1 VVSDSEPETTT
12 VAPAPLAADPLA
24 AADPAETDPVRAA
37 GSRSGRPPLGLVMV
51 AAVVAALF
59 VGPLLYVVW
68 RNISL
73 GGDLAA
79 ELFDRRTVDALLRTV
94 LLAVLVSA
102 SAAVVGTGMA
112 WLVARTDLPGRRW
125 WRVLAPL
132 PLVFPS
138 FVGAAA
144 LLAAFARGGM
154 VDRALDPLGLGVPPR
169 IDGLLGA
176 WLVLVLFTYPYVYL
190 PVVARMASLPS
201 SLEESARLLGH
212 GPWSVFR
219 TVVLPQTR
227 VAVAAGT
234 LLVFLYTVSDFG
246 AVALMRY
253 DTLTVDIFANRLA
266 DQARSFAL
274 ALALAVLALTVV
286 MGERAVARR
295 RFETEVAAAGRA
307 LLVPLGRWRWPA
319 IAAVALFL
327 GNALLGPIAALGY
340 WAARGLFGTEDAS
353 GAVAA
358 DLGDLMVPAF
368 NTSAIGLITAVVAVV
383 VVLPLAYLTV
393 RYRTRFGGVANT
405 LVVGGFALPGLVI
418 ALSLVFWALNAPGG
432 AALYQTIPLL
442 VFAYVVHFGAQSM
455 RAGQVAVGG
464 VPSRLDDAARML
476 GAGRTRRFLT
486 VELPL
491 MMPGLLA
498 GGGLVLLSTMKELP
512 ATLLL
517 RPTRFE
523 TLAVR
528 IWNASEDGFL
538 AEVGLAS
545 LVLVL
550 FSGVLTWLLVTR
562 RQVRFS

>member
-1 VVSDSEPETTT
+1 MTPPHPERSGT
-12 VAPAPLAADPLA
+12 APAEGATAR
-24 AADPAETDPVRAA
+24 TVRP
-37 GSRSGRPPLGLVMV
+37 RSGSPLDSSRRTGSTRPSGLLVAA
-51 AAVVAALF
+51 AAVVAAGF
-59 VGPLLYVVW
+59 AGPLVYVVW

-73 GGDLAA
+73 GSDLAG
-79 ELFDRRTVDALLRTV
+79 ELLNRRTFDPLVRTL

-102 SAAVVGTGMA
+102 TTAVVGTAMA
-112 WLVARTDLPGRRW
+112 WLVARTDLPGRRL

-154 VDRALDPLGLGVPPR
+154 VDRLLEPLGLGQPPQ

-190 PVVARMASLPS
+190 PVVARLSALPP

-227 VAVAAGT
+227 VAIAAGT

-253 DTLTVDIFANRLA
+253 DTLTADIFASRLA
-266 DQARSFAL
+266 DQARSFSL
-274 ALALAVLALTVV
+274 ALVLAAVALIVVVGERSIARRRVVTEAAAPGRALTV
-286 MGERAVARR
+286 A
-295 RFETEVAAAGRA
+295 
-307 LLVPLGRWRWPA
+307 LGRWRWPA
-319 IAAVALFL
+319 VAGLTLFL
-327 GNALLGPIAALGY
+327 GNALLGPVAALGY
-340 WAARGLFGTEDAS
+340 WAGRGVLGADGGT
-353 GAVAA
+353 GALAT
-358 DLGDLMVPAF
+358 DLGDLVVPAV
-368 NTSAIGLITAVVAVV
+368 NTSLIGVVTALVAVTL
-383 VVLPLAYLTV
+383 VLPLAYLTT
-393 RYRTRFGGVANT
+393 RHRTRFGAVANT
-405 LVVGGFALPGLVI
+405 VVVGGFALPGLVI
-418 ALSLVFWALNAPGG
+418 ALSLVFWALGAPG
-432 AALYQTIPLL
+432 AAVFYQTLPLL

-455 RAGQVAVGG
+455 RAAQVAVGG
-464 VPSRLDDAARML
+464 VPARLDDAARML
-476 GAGRTRRFLT
+476 GAGRARRFFT

-491 MMPGLLA
+491 MLPGLLA

-517 RPTRFE
+517 RPTSFE

-538 AEVGLAS
+538 AEVGVAS

-550 FSGVLTWLLVTR
+550 FSGILTWLLVTR
-562 RQVRFS
+562 RQMHFA

>member
-1 VVSDSEPETTT
+1 
-12 VAPAPLAADPLA
+12 
-24 AADPAETDPVRAA
+24 
-37 GSRSGRPPLGLVMV
+37 
-51 AAVVAALF
+51 VAALF
-59 VGPLLYVVW
+59 TGPLAYVVW

-73 GGDLAA
+73 GADLAD
-79 ELFDRRTVDALLRTV
+79 ELLNRRTFDPLLRTIM
-94 LLAVLVSA
+94 LAVLVSA
-102 SAAVVGTGMA
+102 TAAFVGTGMA

-125 WRVLAPL
+125 WKVLAPL

-154 VDRALDPLGLGVPPR
+154 VDRLLDPLGLGAPPQ

-190 PVVARMASLPS
+190 PVVARLSALPP

-219 TVVLPQTR
+219 TVVMPQAR

-234 LLVFLYTVSDFG
+234 LLVFLYTISDFG
-246 AVALMRY
+246 AVALMRFE
-253 DTLTVDIFANRLA
+253 TLTVDIYANRLA

-274 ALALAVLALTVV
+274 ALVLALLALAVV

-295 RFETEVAAAGRA
+295 RVVTEVAASGRSLA
-307 LLVPLGRWRWPA
+307 VPLGRWRWPA
-319 IAAVALFL
+319 LVAMALFL
-327 GNALLGPIAALGY
+327 GNALLGPILALGY
-340 WAARGLFGTEDAS
+340 WAGRGLWGAENAS
-353 GAVAA
+353 GALAA
-358 DLGDLMVPAF
+358 DLGDLLVPAV
-368 NTSAIGLITAVVAVV
+368 NTSLISMVTAVVAVV
-383 VVLPLAYLTV
+383 FVLPLAYLTA
-393 RYRTRFGGVANT
+393 RYRTKFGGVANT
-405 LVVGGFALPGLVI
+405 VVVGGFALPGLVI

-432 AALYQTIPLL
+432 AVFYQTLPLL

-455 RAGQVAVGG
+455 RAAQVSVGG

-476 GAGRTRRFLT
+476 GAGRARRFLT
-486 VELPL
+486 VEVPL

-498 GGGLVLLSTMKELP
+498 GAGLVLLSTMKELP

-562 RQVRFS
+562 REVHLS

>member
-1 VVSDSEPETTT
+1 MSTTGPGPT
-12 VAPAPLAADPLA
+12 GDEAV
-24 AADPAETDPVRAA
+24 
-37 GSRSGRPPLGLVMV
+37 PLGGALDLSNRGPSDGSGADRRPSTALIVSS
-51 AAVVAALF
+51 AVVAAAF
-59 VGPLLYVVW
+59 VGPLFYVVW
-68 RNISL
+68 RNLSL
-73 GGDLAA
+73 GSDLAD
-79 ELFDRRTVDALLRTV
+79 ELLNRSTLEALLRTV
-94 LLAVLVSA
+94 VLAVLVS
-102 SAAVVGTGMA
+102 STAAVVGTGMA
-112 WLVARTDLPGRRW
+112 WLVARTDLPGRPV

-154 VDRALDPLGLGVPPR
+154 VDRLLDPLGVGAPPQ

-190 PVVARMASLPS
+190 PVVARLSSLPS

-227 VAVAAGT
+227 VAIAAGT

-253 DTLTVDIFANRLA
+253 DTLTVDIYANRLA
-266 DQARSFAL
+266 DQARSFSL
-274 ALALAVLALTVV
+274 ALVLAVLALMVV

-295 RFETEVAAAGRA
+295 RFVTEVTGSGRS
-307 LLVPLGRWRWPA
+307 LVLPLGRWRG
-319 IAAVALFL
+319 AAVVAMTLFL
-327 GNALLGPIAALGY
+327 GNALVGPIAALGY
-340 WAARGLFGTEDAS
+340 WAGRGLLAAENTS
-353 GAVAA
+353 GALAA
-358 DLGDLMVPAF
+358 DLGDLMVPAV
-368 NTSAIGLITAVVAVV
+368 NTSLISVATAAVAVV
-383 VVLPLAYLTV
+383 VVLPLAYLTA

-405 LVVGGFALPGLVI
+405 VVVGGFALPGLVI
-418 ALSLVFWALNAPGG
+418 ALALVFWALSAPGG
-432 AALYQTIPLL
+432 AVFYQTLPLL

-455 RAGQVAVGG
+455 RAAQVAVGG
-464 VPSRLDDAARML
+464 VPARLEDAARML
-476 GAGRTRRFLT
+476 GAGRVRRFTT

-498 GGGLVLLSTMKELP
+498 GAGLVLLSTMKELP

-528 IWNASEDGFL
+528 IWNAAEDGFL

-562 RQVRFS
+562 RQLHLS

>member
-1 VVSDSEPETTT
+1 MTTT
-12 VAPAPLAADPLA
+12 GFHPTGDDAAPLGGLFNGSARGRSDRGAA
-24 AADPAETDPVRAA
+24 R
-37 GSRSGRPPLGLVMV
+37 RPSAGLVV
-51 AAVVAALF
+51 AAAVVAALF
-59 VGPLLYVVW
+59 AGPLLYVVW

-73 GGDLAA
+73 GSDLAD
-79 ELFDRRTVDALLRTV
+79 ELLNRRTLDPLLRTV
-94 LLAVLVSA
+94 LLAVLVSSTTA
-102 SAAVVGTGMA
+102 FVGTGMA

-154 VDRALDPLGLGVPPR
+154 IDQVLEPLGLGAPPQ
-169 IDGLLGA
+169 IDGLFGA

-190 PVVARMASLPS
+190 PVVARLSSLPP

-219 TVVLPQTR
+219 TVVLPQAR

-274 ALALAVLALTVV
+274 ALVLALLALAVV
-286 MGERAVARR
+286 MGERAIARR
-295 RFETEVAAAGRA
+295 RVVTEVTASGRSLA
-307 LLVPLGRWRWPA
+307 VPLGRWRWPA
-319 IAAVALFL
+319 LVAMTLFL

-340 WAARGLFGTEDAS
+340 WAGRGLLGAENAS
-353 GAVAA
+353 GALAA
-358 DLGDLMVPAF
+358 DLGDLMVPAI
-368 NTSAIGLITAVVAVV
+368 NTSLIGVLTAVVAVV
-383 VVLPLAYLTV
+383 AVLPLAYLTV
-393 RYRTRFGGVANT
+393 RYRTRFGGIANT
-405 LVVGGFALPGLVI
+405 VVVGGFALPGLVI
-418 ALSLVFWALNAPGG
+418 ALSLVFWALSAPG
-432 AALYQTIPLL
+432 AALFYQTLPLL

-455 RAGQVAVGG
+455 RSAQVAVGG
-464 VPSRLDDAARML
+464 MPARLDDAARML

-491 MMPGLLA
+491 MTPGLLA
-498 GGGLVLLSTMKELP
+498 GGGLVMLSTMKELP

-562 RQVRFS
+562 HQLHFA

>member
-1 VVSDSEPETTT
+1 MSSVERRAD
-12 VAPAPLAADPLA
+12 APLNASLGGAPTG
-24 AADPAETDPVRAA
+24 AEVGPR
-37 GSRSGRPPLGLVMV
+37 GPGRSAGRPSIGLVI
-51 AAVVAALF
+51 ASAIVAALF
-59 VGPLLYVVW
+59 AGPLLYVVW

-73 GGDLAA
+73 GSDLAA
-79 ELFDRRTVDALLRTV
+79 ELLNRRTIEPLLRTV

-102 SAAVVGTGMA
+102 TAAVVGTGMA
-112 WLVARTDLPGRRW
+112 WLVARTDLPGRRL

-144 LLAAFARGGM
+144 LLAAFTRGGM
-154 VDRALDPLGLGVPPR
+154 VDRLLDPLGAGTPPQ

-190 PVVARMASLPS
+190 PVVARLSALPP
-201 SLEESARLLGH
+201 SLEESARLLGRS
-212 GPWSVFR
+212 PWSVFT

-227 VAVAAGT
+227 VAIAAGT

-253 DTLTVDIFANRLA
+253 DTLTADIFANRLA
-266 DQARSFAL
+266 DQSRSFSLALVLAAL
-274 ALALAVLALTVV
+274 ALAVV

-295 RFETEVAAAGRA
+295 QVAITAAATGRS
-307 LLVPLGRWRWPA
+307 LVISLGRWRWPA
-319 IAAVALFL
+319 VGAMVAFL
-327 GNALLGPIAALGY
+327 GNALIGPIAALGY
-340 WAARGLFGTEDAS
+340 WAGRGLLGEEDAS
-353 GAVAA
+353 GVLAA
-358 DLGDLMVPAF
+358 DLGDLMVPAV
-368 NTSAIGLITAVVAVV
+368 NTSIIGVVTAVSAVAA
-383 VVLPLAYLTV
+383 VLPLAYLTA

-405 LVVGGFALPGLVI
+405 VVVGGFALPGLVI
-418 ALSLVFWALNAPGG
+418 ALSLVFWALNAPGA
-432 AALYQTIPLL
+432 AALYQTLPLL

-455 RAGQVAVGG
+455 RAAQVAAGG
-464 VPSRLDDAARML
+464 VPGRLDDAARML
-476 GAGRTRRFLT
+476 GAGRVRRFAT

-498 GGGLVLLSTMKELP
+498 GGGLVMLSTMKELP

-523 TLAVR
+523 TLSVR
-528 IWNASEDGFL
+528 IWNAAEDGFL

-545 LVLVL
+545 LVLVA
-550 FSGVLTWLLVTR
+550 FSAVLTWLLVTR
-562 RQVRFS
+562 RQVHLS

>member
-1 VVSDSEPETTT
+1 MVTAPP
-12 VAPAPLAADPLA
+12 AGPAPLAQDPLA
-24 AADPAETDPVRAA
+24 GTDTAPAGR
-37 GSRSGRPPLGLVMV
+37 GSGRPSPGLVIV
-51 AAVVAALF
+51 AAVATAFFVA
-59 VGPLLYVVW
+59 PLVYVVW

-73 GGDLAA
+73 GGDLID
-79 ELFDRRTVDALLRTV
+79 ELVNRRTLEPLLRTV
-94 LLAVLVSA
+94 VLGVLVSA
-102 SAAVVGTGMA
+102 TAASVGTGLA
-112 WLVARTDLPGRRW
+112 WLVARTDLPGRRF

-154 VDRALDPLGLGVPPR
+154 VDRLLEPLGLSAPASV
-169 IDGLLGA
+169 DGLLGA

-190 PVVARMASLPS
+190 PVVARLVALPP

-219 TVVLPQTR
+219 TVVLPQTS
-227 VAVAAGT
+227 VAIAAGT

-274 ALALAVLALTVV
+274 ALVLAALALAVVV
-286 MGERAVARR
+286 GERAVARR
-295 RFETEVAAAGRA
+295 RVETDVAPPGRS
-307 LLVPLGRWRWPA
+307 LSVPLGRWRWPGLV
-319 IAAVALFL
+319 AVALLF
-327 GNALLGPIAALGY
+327 GNALLGPVAALGY
-340 WAARGLFGTEDAS
+340 WAGRGLVGPGSGS
-353 GAVAA
+353 GALAT
-358 DLGDLMVPAF
+358 DLGDLMAPAV
-368 NTSAIGLITAVVAVV
+368 NTSIISLVTAVVAVI
-383 VVLPLAYLTV
+383 VVLPLAYLTT

-405 LVVGGFALPGLVI
+405 VVVGGFALPGLVI
-418 ALSLVFWALNAPGG
+418 ALSLVFWALNAPGA

-455 RAGQVAVGG
+455 RASQVAVGG
-464 VPSRLDDAARML
+464 VPGRLDDAARML
-476 GAGRTRRFLT
+476 GAGRGRRFVT

-498 GGGLVLLSTMKELP
+498 GAGLVLLSTMKELP

-517 RPTRFE
+517 RPTGFE

-528 IWNASEDGFL
+528 IWNAAEDGFL

-550 FSGVLTWLLVTR
+550 FSGALTWLLVTR

>member
-1 VVSDSEPETTT
+1 M
-12 VAPAPLAADPLA
+12 VA
-24 AADPAETDPVRAA
+24 
-37 GSRSGRPPLGLVMV
+37 

-59 VGPLLYVVW
+59 AGPLLYVVW

-73 GGDLAA
+73 GSDLAD
-79 ELFDRRTVDALLRTV
+79 ELLNRRTLDPLLRTV
-94 LLAVLVSA
+94 LLAVLVSSTTA
-102 SAAVVGTGMA
+102 FVGTGMA

-154 VDRALDPLGLGVPPR
+154 IDQVLEPLGLGAPPQ
-169 IDGLLGA
+169 IDGLFGA

-190 PVVARMASLPS
+190 PVVARLSSLPP

-219 TVVLPQTR
+219 TVVLPQAR

-274 ALALAVLALTVV
+274 ALVLALLALAVV
-286 MGERAVARR
+286 MGERAIARR
-295 RFETEVAAAGRA
+295 RVVTEVTASGRSLA
-307 LLVPLGRWRWPA
+307 VPLGRWRWPA
-319 IAAVALFL
+319 LVAMTLFL

-340 WAARGLFGTEDAS
+340 WAGRGLLGAENAS
-353 GAVAA
+353 GALAA
-358 DLGDLMVPAF
+358 DLGDLMVPAI
-368 NTSAIGLITAVVAVV
+368 NTSLIGVLTAVVAVV
-383 VVLPLAYLTV
+383 AVLPLAYLTV
-393 RYRTRFGGVANT
+393 RYRTRFGGIANT
-405 LVVGGFALPGLVI
+405 VVVGGFALPGLVI
-418 ALSLVFWALNAPGG
+418 ALSLVFWALSAPG
-432 AALYQTIPLL
+432 AALFYQTLPLL

-455 RAGQVAVGG
+455 RSAQVAVGG
-464 VPSRLDDAARML
+464 MPARLDDAARML

-491 MMPGLLA
+491 MTPGLLA
-498 GGGLVLLSTMKELP
+498 GGGLVMLSTMKELP

-562 RQVRFS
+562 HQLHFA

>member
-1 VVSDSEPETTT
+1 
-12 VAPAPLAADPLA
+12 
-24 AADPAETDPVRAA
+24 
-37 GSRSGRPPLGLVMV
+37 
-51 AAVVAALF
+51 
-59 VGPLLYVVW
+59 VVW
-68 RNISL
+68 RNVSL
-73 GGDLAA
+73 GNDLAD
-79 ELFDRRTVDALLRTV
+79 ELLNRRTLDPLLRTV
-94 LLAVLVSA
+94 LLAVLVS
-102 SAAVVGTGMA
+102 STAAFVGTGMA

-154 VDRALDPLGLGVPPR
+154 IDRVLGPLGLGAPPQ

-190 PVVARMASLPS
+190 PVVARLAALPP

-219 TVVLPQTR
+219 TVVLPQAR
-227 VAVAAGT
+227 VAIAAGT

-274 ALALAVLALTVV
+274 ALVLALLALAVV
-286 MGERAVARR
+286 MGERAIARR
-295 RFETEVAAAGRA
+295 RVVTEVAAEGRSLA
-307 LLVPLGRWRWPA
+307 VSLGRWRWPA
-319 IAAVALFL
+319 LVAMTLFL
-327 GNALLGPIAALGY
+327 GNALLGPLAALGY
-340 WAARGLFGTEDAS
+340 WVGRGLLSAENAS
-353 GAVAA
+353 GALAT
-358 DLGDLMVPAF
+358 DLGDLMVPAV
-368 NTSAIGLITAVVAVV
+368 NTSLIGVVTAVVAVI
-383 VVLPLAYLTV
+383 VVLPLAYLTA
-393 RYRTRFGGVANT
+393 RYRTRFGGAANT
-405 LVVGGFALPGLVI
+405 VVVGGFALPGLVI
-418 ALSLVFWALNAPGG
+418 ALSLVFWALSAPGG
-432 AALYQTIPLL
+432 AVLYQTLPLL

-464 VPSRLDDAARML
+464 MPARLDDAARML
-476 GAGRTRRFLT
+476 GAGRARRFVT

-538 AEVGLAS
+538 AEVGVAS

-550 FSGVLTWLLVTR
+550 FSGTLTWLLVTR
-562 RQVRFS
+562 RQLDFS